1 VQDNEDTG
9 AQAPQQGLR
18 KYEKLLLVLIFGAV
32 FGVLELFGRDA
43 LRAAGIEHKSALLY
57 GIGIIILYAS
67 KRVAHFP
74 GSVAI
79 MALIASVFKT
89 ASGNFYPCQ
98 VAAVMIN
105 GFVFD
110 IAYSTF
116 KGRLDS
122 SLLQRTLAAPAIVYV
137 SYATFAILA
146 AFVLRE
152 GTWGT
157 DGWAGVRSY
166 LLTAAVAASLISM
179 VTIHLGYYLGNAIR
193 VLVPLRKPA

>member
-1 VQDNEDTG
+1 MQDSIDTG
-9 AQAPQQGLR
+9 AQAPRQGLR
-18 KYEKLLLVLIFGAV
+18 WYEKLLLVLFFGAV
-32 FGVLELFGRDA
+32 FGALELFGRDG
-43 LRAAGIEHKSALLY
+43 LRAAGIEHKSAILY
-57 GIGIIILYAS
+57 GFGIIILYAS

-79 MALIASVFKT
+79 MALIASLFKA
-89 ASGNFYPCQ
+89 ASSNFYPCT

-105 GFVFD
+105 GVVFD

-122 SLLQRTLAAPAIVYV
+122 SLLQRTLAAPVIVYV
-137 SYATFAILA
+137 SYAAFAILA

-152 GTWGT
+152 GSWGA

-166 LLTAAVAASLISM
+166 LLTSAVSASLISI

-193 VLVPLRKPA
+193 PLVPVCKPA

>member
-1 VQDNEDTG
+1 MQDNEDTG

-105 GFVFD
+105 GVVFD
-110 IAYSTF
+110 IVYSTF

-122 SLLQRTLAAPAIVYV
+122 NLLLRTLAAPVIVYV
-137 SYATFAILA
+137 SYAAFAILA

-152 GTWGT
+152 GTWGA

-166 LLTAAVAASLISM
+166 LLTAAISASLFSM
-179 VTIHLGYYLGNAIR
+179 VTIHLGYYLGSALR
-193 VLVPLRKPA
+193 LLVPVRKLA

>member
-1 VQDNEDTG
+1 VLDNKDTG
-9 AQAPQQGLR
+9 AQAPRDGLR
-18 KYEKLLLVLIFGAV
+18 MYEKLLLVLVFGAI

-43 LRAAGIEHKSALLY
+43 LRAAGIEHKSAILY
-57 GIGIIILYAS
+57 GIGIVILYAS

-79 MALIASVFKT
+79 MALIASLFKA
-89 ASGNFYPCQ
+89 ASSNFYPCQ

-105 GFVFD
+105 GVVFD
-110 IAYSTF
+110 IVYSTF

-122 SLLQRTLAAPAIVYV
+122 SLLYRTIAAPVIVFV
-137 SYATFAILA
+137 SYAAFAILA

-166 LLTAAVAASLISM
+166 LITSAVSASLISI
-179 VTIHLGYYLGNAIR
+179 VTIHLGYYLGNALR
-193 VLVPLRKPA
+193 LLVPMRKPA